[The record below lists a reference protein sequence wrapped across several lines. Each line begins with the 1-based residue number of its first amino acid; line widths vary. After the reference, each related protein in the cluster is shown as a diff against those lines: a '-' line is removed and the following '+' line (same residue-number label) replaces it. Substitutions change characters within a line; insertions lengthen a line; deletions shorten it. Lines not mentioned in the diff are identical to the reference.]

1 MRDGNEQ
8 KVDLLVPSTQ
18 TECECGPEA
27 NYPAGNDVFTAL
39 LLALPPQTWS
49 GIKDQTLMHEM
60 KQLIS
65 MASLPT
71 LLQEEVNFLPI
82 LFLGIIKSH
91 GSLFSGKWLR
101 SSYLRYI

>member
-1 MRDGNEQ
+1 MEGTVVTGVVVRDGSEQ
-8 KVDLLVPSTQ
+8 KVELLVPSTQ

-27 NYPAGNDVFTAL
+27 NYPAGNDVFTVL

-49 GIKDQTLMHEM
+49 GIKDQALMHEM

-71 LLQEEVNFLPI
+71 MLQEEVTSLPI
-82 LFLGIIKSH
+82 SIS
-91 GSLFSGKWLR
+91 
-101 SSYLRYI
+101 RYHHNTNL

>member
-1 MRDGNEQ
+1 MVSGVVVRDGSEQ

-18 TECECGPEA
+18 TECDCGSEA

-49 GIKDQTLMHEM
+49 GIKDQALMHEM

-65 MASLPT
+65 MAALPT
-71 LLQEEVNFLPI
+71 LLQEEVTYFYQ
-82 LFLGIIKSH
+82 FYFSVKSH
-91 GSLFSGKWLR
+91 FLIS
-101 SSYLRYI
+101 